1 MVLNL
6 INKRRSRLEQKF
18 EYILNDLN
26 VPYTYETTV
35 IPYIIPESK
44 HKYTIDWSLDNQLFI
59 ETKGWLSSS
68 TERQKYELIKK
79 QYPNLDL
86 RFVFAN
92 PNKYCGGTKYSH
104 ATWAK
109 KQGFKY
115 CSINDYETIKEWLS

>member
-1 MVLNL
+1 M
-6 INKRRSRLEQKF
+6 NKRRSKLEQDF
-18 EYILNDLN
+18 EQLLQELNIN
-26 VPYTYETTV
+26 YNYESTI

-92 PNKYCGGTKYSH
+92 PNKLCGRTKYTH
-104 ATWAK
+104 AHWAK
-109 KQGFKY
+109 KHNFKY
-115 CSINDYETIKEWLS
+115 CSINDYNIIKEWLEYK